1 MAPPL
6 SRNESISLEGDLKI
20 LVDNHII
27 DETLKKNILIPLSS
41 GEVYNRLSPR
51 RFYTNSEDE
60 SEEEDQEEDQEERQQ
75 LVQGV
80 ASRAVQGMRRMQQ
93 NDPEPDPNIPQEVQ
107 VQNREDAEFV
117 ITTMEGLSNFTPEI
131 QQQLLTQLLV
141 PMAHAR
147 IRQQE
152 NEQKHVHKLESDEL
166 TQRLDESHTASRTRE
181 TLELQNYNFEMLI
194 QNLIIVL
201 FGGVAYYT
209 YYATRTNMLIELVHS
224 LATNLEVWEN
234 WLGDYATEYD
244 ATYQNALEEAHAPDV
259 FQIGASDAIA
269 GDWWDTVSHPLDSI
283 GRTWDTVA
291 SPLATMGEAIEG
303 AFFRTINRIVRY
315 VLLGRGTVRGVLT
328 AAQWVTQLFIG
339 LVDVGA
345 VAACAAI
352 GFVGIITLIFCSR
365 LLKVRRIKGPFIEV
379 DLDQGPPLQEQQE
392 IKRTIVNASLGDS
405 DALRRMVTNPVL
417 RIPGP
422 RAGRRRRVK
431 PTPPR
436 RQRITG
442 GEEGRPPDADVVEQ
456 KHAPVSDVILVPAA
470 PTAEVDEQKH
480 EDGPDVILVPAA
492 PPAADP
498 DAILLPPPAQFQER
512 KPMSIVA
519 HDDSDSEA
527 DSDSEDLDANT
538 KFGFISELVRRRRRK
553 DSGGKFRLY
562 KQTKS
567 EQFNHCC
574 PRCCKCDCDS
584 CTERKR
590 EYDEDPSLLAGR
602 KRKPF

>member
-234 WLGDYATEYD
+234 WLGDFATEYD
-244 ATYQNALEEAHAPDV
+244 ATYQNALEEAHAPDG

-303 AFFRTINRIVRY
+303 AFFRTIKRIVRY
-315 VLLGRGTVRGVLT
+315 VLLGRGHVL
-328 AAQWVTQLFIG
+328 
-339 LVDVGA
+339 
-345 VAACAAI
+345 
-352 GFVGIITLIFCSR
+352 
-365 LLKVRRIKGPFIEV
+365 
-379 DLDQGPPLQEQQE
+379 
-392 IKRTIVNASLGDS
+392 
-405 DALRRMVTNPVL
+405 
-417 RIPGP
+417 
-422 RAGRRRRVK
+422 
-431 PTPPR
+431 
-436 RQRITG
+436 
-442 GEEGRPPDADVVEQ
+442 
-456 KHAPVSDVILVPAA
+456 
-470 PTAEVDEQKH
+470 
-480 EDGPDVILVPAA
+480 
-492 PPAADP
+492 
-498 DAILLPPPAQFQER
+498 
-512 KPMSIVA
+512 
-519 HDDSDSEA
+519 
-527 DSDSEDLDANT
+527 
-538 KFGFISELVRRRRRK
+538 
-553 DSGGKFRLY
+553 
-562 KQTKS
+562 
-567 EQFNHCC
+567 
-574 PRCCKCDCDS
+574 
-584 CTERKR
+584 
-590 EYDEDPSLLAGR
+590 
-602 KRKPF
+602 